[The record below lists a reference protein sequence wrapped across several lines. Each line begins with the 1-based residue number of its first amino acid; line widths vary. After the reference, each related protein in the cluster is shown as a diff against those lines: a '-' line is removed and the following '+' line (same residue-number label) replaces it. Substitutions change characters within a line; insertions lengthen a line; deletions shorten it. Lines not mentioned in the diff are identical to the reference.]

1 MSSELDF
8 VNFVISF
15 NKRLAEIIKRIAAAE
30 KLSSLTPEEESVLRV
45 LHRAHRRGDIEF
57 GNDNRNPHKVLAGE
71 QKL

>member
-1 MSSELDF
+1 MASELSF

-15 NKRLAEIIKRIAAAE
+15 NKRLTEIIKRVAAAE

-45 LHRAHRRGDIEF
+45 LHRAHNRGEIEF
-57 GNDNRNPHKVLAGE
+57 GNDNRNAHKVLAGE

>member
-1 MSSELDF
+1 MSSELSF
-8 VNFVISF
+8 VNFAISF
-15 NKRLAEIIKRIAAAE
+15 SKRLTEIIKRIASSE